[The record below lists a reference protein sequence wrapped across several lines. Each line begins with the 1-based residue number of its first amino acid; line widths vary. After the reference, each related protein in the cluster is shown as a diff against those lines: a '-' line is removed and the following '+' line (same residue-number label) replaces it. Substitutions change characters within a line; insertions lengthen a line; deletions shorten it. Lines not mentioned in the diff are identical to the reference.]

1 MKDDGWWSGVLPM
14 VDLNIFKEKRME
26 KALKQSGMFAALR
39 MVSVLTIILIAV
51 GLGTGNSLAADKNTP
66 RLYLGYV
73 FTTHHTPLIVA
84 ANRGEAFK
92 TEGAYFKPMVERQ
105 KYELMDRTGKSLAVI
120 NFIVSKSG
128 SETATLFAQGR
139 MDMGLASSTA
149 FISGIDKGTA
159 MKILCPLHVDGMGM
173 VFPKEST
180 LSGWQD
186 VHNYIKTVGHP
197 VKIGYHSPTSAPR
210 IVFEGALYKA
220 GLKIT
225 EDVNDASAD
234 VLLVDLKS
242 TANLI
247 PALVSKQ
254 VDCWVGPAPHPSVA
268 ESKNVGHVAL
278 DSREL
283 PPVGQWHD
291 FPCCVMGASQS
302 LIESHPE
309 VVQAMTRLMTASANW
324 CNANKH
330 RAAQITAQWIGVPA
344 TAIERSTIIYTTNP
358 NANWMRGE
366 ATFMEI
372 LNRMNK
378 LKGRFKGKSLQEV
391 EADIYDF
398 RFVNAVLN
406 KS

>member
-1 MKDDGWWSGVLPM
+1 MRS
-14 VDLNIFKEKRME
+14 I
-26 KALKQSGMFAALR
+26 KAQNWTYAAAKMASVFIAVAALL
-39 MVSVLTIILIAV
+39 MWS
-51 GLGTGNSLAADKNTP
+51 TGIGQAADKHTP

-73 FTTHHTPLIVA
+73 FTTHHTPLMVA

-92 TEGAYFKPMVERQ
+92 ADGAWFRPMVERQ
-105 KYELMDRTGKSLAVI
+105 KYELLDSAGKPLAVI
-120 NFIVSKSG
+120 DFLVSKSG

-149 FISGIDKGTA
+149 FISGIDKGTP
-159 MKILCPLHVDGMGM
+159 MKIVCPLHVDGMGM

-180 LSGWQD
+180 LAGWQD
-186 VHNYIKTVGHP
+186 VHTYIKTAGHP

-242 TANLI
+242 TSNLI

-268 ESKNVGHVAL
+268 ENKGVGHIAL
-278 DSREL
+278 DSRQL
-283 PPVGQWHD
+283 PPVGEWHD
-291 FPCCVMGASQS
+291 FPCCVMGASQA
-302 LIESHPE
+302 LIENHPE
-309 VVQAMTRLMTASANW
+309 VVQAMTRLMTAAANW
-324 CNANKH
+324 CNANKQD
-330 RAAQITAQWIGVPA
+330 AAQITAQWIGVPTA
-344 TAIERSTIIYTTNP
+344 AIEKSTIIYTTTP
-358 NANWMRGE
+358 SANWMRGE

-372 LNRMNK
+372 LNRMSK
-378 LKGRFKGKSLQEV
+378 LKGSFKGKALQEV
-391 EADIYDF
+391 ESDIYDF
-398 RFVNAVLN
+398 RFVNAALN

>member
-1 MKDDGWWSGVLPM
+1 MQIRMFTVMKMVLM
-14 VDLNIFKEKRME
+14 VIM
-26 KALKQSGMFAALR
+26 AT
-39 MVSVLTIILIAV
+39 VISVLTV
-51 GLGTGNSLAADKNTP
+51 GSGQAADKNTP
-66 RLYLGYV
+66 RLHLAYV
-73 FTTHHTPLIVA
+73 FTTHHTPLMVA
-84 ANRGEAFK
+84 AREGEAFK
-92 TEGAYFKPMVERQ
+92 ADGAYFSPMVDRQ
-105 KYELMDRTGKSLAVI
+105 KYELLDSAGKSLAVI
-120 NFIVSKSG
+120 DFIVCKSG

-159 MKILCPLHVDGMGM
+159 MKILYPLHVDGMGM
-173 VFPKEST
+173 VFPKESN

-186 VHNYIKTVGHP
+186 VYDYIKTAGHP

-210 IVFEGALYKA
+210 IVFEGAMYKA

-242 TANLI
+242 TSNLI

-268 ESKNVGHVAL
+268 ESKGVGHIAL
-278 DSREL
+278 DSRQL
-283 PPVGQWHD
+283 PPVGEWYD
-291 FPCCVMGASQS
+291 FPCCVMGASQA
-302 LIESHPE
+302 LIQNNPE
-309 VVQAMTRLMTASANW
+309 VVQAMTRLMTVATNW

-330 RAAQITAQWIGVPA
+330 QAAQITAEWIGVPVA
-344 TAIERSTIIYTTNP
+344 SIEKSTIIYTTTP
-358 NANWMRGE
+358 SANWMRGE

-378 LKGRFKGKSLQEV
+378 LKGSFKGKPLQDV
-391 EADIYDF
+391 ESDIYDF
-398 RFVNAVLN
+398 RFINAVLN
-406 KS
+406 QS